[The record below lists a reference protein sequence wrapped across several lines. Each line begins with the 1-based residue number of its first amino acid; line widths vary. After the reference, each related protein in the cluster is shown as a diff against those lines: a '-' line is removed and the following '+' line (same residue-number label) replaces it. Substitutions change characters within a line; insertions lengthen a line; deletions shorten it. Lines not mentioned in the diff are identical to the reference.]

1 MSNQGTTPGFI
12 TVEFLG
18 IPKLKAGVPFCQV
31 PAGSL
36 SSIINNLKNQFPRLS
51 EELMSSPSGK
61 SHVLYSLNG
70 DYFLH
75 DPDTILLEGQQL
87 LIISADAGG

>member
-1 MSNQGTTPGFI
+1 MVNQEITPGFI

-18 IPKLKAGVPFCQV
+18 IPKLKAGVSFCKV

-36 SSIINNLKNQFPRLS
+36 SSIIDYLKNQFPRLS
-51 EELMSSPSGK
+51 QEFLPSPSGK

-75 DPDTILLEGQQL
+75 DPEMILLEGQQL

>member
-1 MSNQGTTPGFI
+1 MVNQEITPGFI

-18 IPKLKAGVPFCQV
+18 IPKLKAGVSFCKV

-36 SSIINNLKNQFPRLS
+36 SSIIDHLKKQFPRLS
-51 EELMSSPSGK
+51 QEFLPSPSGK

-70 DYFLH
+70 DYFLN
-75 DPDTILLEGQQL
+75 DPETILLEGQQL

>member
-1 MSNQGTTPGFI
+1 MVNQEITPGFI

-18 IPKLKAGVPFCQV
+18 IPKLKAGVSFCKV

-36 SSIINNLKNQFPRLS
+36 SSVIDYLKNQFPRLS
-51 EELMSSPSGK
+51 QEFLPSPSGK

-70 DYFLH
+70 DYFLN
-75 DPDTILLEGQQL
+75 DPEMILLEGQQL

>member
-1 MSNQGTTPGFI
+1 MFNQENTPGFI

-18 IPKLKAGVPFCQV
+18 VPKLKAGVPFCKV

-36 SSIINNLKNQFPRLS
+36 SSIIDNLKNQFPKLA
-51 EELMSSPSGK
+51 EQFMPSPSGK

>member
-1 MSNQGTTPGFI
+1 MFNQENTPGFI

-31 PAGSL
+31 PVGTL
-36 SSIINNLKNQFPRLS
+36 SSIIDHLKKQFPRLS
-51 EELMSSPSGK
+51 EEFMPSPSGK

-70 DYFLH
+70 DYFLQ
-75 DPDTILLEGQQL
+75 DPNTILIEGQVL
-87 LIISADAGG
+87 LVISADAGG

>member
-1 MSNQGTTPGFI
+1 MINQEITPGFI

-18 IPKLKAGVPFCQV
+18 IPKLKAGVSFCKV

-36 SSIINNLKNQFPRLS
+36 SSIIDYLKNQFPRLS
-51 EELMSSPSGK
+51 QEFLPSPSGK

-75 DPDTILLEGQQL
+75 DPEMILLEGQQL

>member
-1 MSNQGTTPGFI
+1 MINQEITPGFI

-18 IPKLKAGVPFCQV
+18 IPKLKAGVSFCKV

-36 SSIINNLKNQFPRLS
+36 SSVIDYLKNQFPRLS
-51 EELMSSPSGK
+51 QEFLHSPSGK

-70 DYFLH
+70 DYFLN
-75 DPDTILLEGQQL
+75 DPETILLEGQQL

>member
-1 MSNQGTTPGFI
+1 MINQEITPGFI

-18 IPKLKAGVPFCQV
+18 IPKLKAGVSFCKV

-36 SSIINNLKNQFPRLS
+36 SSVIDYLKNQFPRLS
-51 EELMSSPSGK
+51 QEFLPSPSGK

-70 DYFLH
+70 DYYLN
-75 DPDTILLEGQQL
+75 DPEMILLEGQQL

>member
-1 MSNQGTTPGFI
+1 MINQEITPGFI

-18 IPKLKAGVPFCQV
+18 IPKLKAGVSFCQV

-36 SSIINNLKNQFPRLS
+36 SSIIENLKNQFPRLAQ
-51 EELMSSPSGK
+51 EFLPSPSGK

-75 DPDTILLEGQQL
+75 DPESILLEGQQL

>member
-1 MSNQGTTPGFI
+1 MINQEITPGFI

-18 IPKLKAGVPFCQV
+18 IPKLKAGVSFCKV

-36 SSIINNLKNQFPRLS
+36 SSVIDYLKNQFPRLS
-51 EELMSSPSGK
+51 QEFLPSPSGK

-70 DYFLH
+70 DYFLN
-75 DPDTILLEGQQL
+75 DPEMILLEGQQL

>member
-1 MSNQGTTPGFI
+1 MVNQEITPGFI

-18 IPKLKAGVPFCQV
+18 IPKLKAGVPFCKAPV
-31 PAGSL
+31 GSL
-36 SSIINNLKNQFPRLS
+36 SSIINNLKNRFPKLS
-51 EELMSSPSGK
+51 EEFLPSPSGK
-61 SHVLYSLNG
+61 SHVLYSHNG
-70 DYFLH
+70 DYFLN

>member
-1 MSNQGTTPGFI
+1 MINQEITPGFI

-18 IPKLKAGVPFCQV
+18 IPKLKAGVSFCKV

-36 SSIINNLKNQFPRLS
+36 SSIIDYLKNQFPRLS
-51 EELMSSPSGK
+51 QEFLPSPSGK

-70 DYFLH
+70 DYFLN
-75 DPDTILLEGQQL
+75 DPETILLEGQQL

>member
-1 MSNQGTTPGFI
+1 
-12 TVEFLG
+12 
-18 IPKLKAGVPFCQV
+18 
-31 PAGSL
+31 
-36 SSIINNLKNQFPRLS
+36 
-51 EELMSSPSGK
+51 MSSPSGK

>member
-1 MSNQGTTPGFI
+1 MINQEITPGFI

-18 IPKLKAGVPFCQV
+18 IPKLKAGVSFCKV

-36 SSIINNLKNQFPRLS
+36 SSIIDYLKNQFPRLS
-51 EELMSSPSGK
+51 QEFLPSPSGK

-70 DYFLH
+70 DYFLN
-75 DPDTILLEGQQL
+75 DPEMILLEGQQL